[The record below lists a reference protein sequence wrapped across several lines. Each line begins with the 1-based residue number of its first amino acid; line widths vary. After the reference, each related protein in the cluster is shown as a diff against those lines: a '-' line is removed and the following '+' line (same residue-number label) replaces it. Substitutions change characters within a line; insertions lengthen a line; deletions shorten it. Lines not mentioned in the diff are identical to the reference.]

1 MSGRLVGIQIIRITQ
16 IRSKNQEMQLDML
29 IDPSGRKINE
39 RLKWRVS
46 MKISMSIMRQHS
58 ARNGQDG
65 LLTQEKKL
73 FSEVQLLNLSGESTR
88 AGNIEVE
95 LGEVVAIPSR
105 MMNH

>member
-1 MSGRLVGIQIIRITQ
+1 
-16 IRSKNQEMQLDML
+16 
-29 IDPSGRKINE
+29 
-39 RLKWRVS
+39 
-46 MKISMSIMRQHS
+46 MKISMSILRQHS

-88 AGNIEVE
+88 DGNIEVE

-105 MMNH
+105 MMNHQLSGHLPIEQFLVCLELAL

>member
-1 MSGRLVGIQIIRITQ
+1 MGPKDFLVKSRSLISQTFIYQDLTISGLLLHLQV
-16 IRSKNQEMQLDML
+16 
-29 IDPSGRKINE
+29 
-39 RLKWRVS
+39 RLKGRVS
-46 MKISMSIMRQHS
+46 MKISMSILRQHS
-58 ARNGQDG
+58 ARNGQGG